1 MPSKK
6 PKVVL
11 VIGKQTSL
19 SICSALEVG
28 GDRGASTPCDSS
40 GYSDRRGMCVELSQ
54 AQVRSL
60 GDLGTG
66 ILGSV
71 VVLNGVKSPCSS
83 FAATTSKS
91 VGCKIGEHKLV
102 SEKCNHTYQD
112 DMPCHQH
119 TGERNTISCRI

>member
-1 MPSKK
+1 MSFKK
-6 PKVVL
+6 PKSVL
-11 VIGKQTSL
+11 VIGKPRSL

-28 GDRGASTPCDSS
+28 GDRGACTPCDSS
-40 GYSDRRGMCVELSQ
+40 GCPGGRGMCVELSQ

-71 VVLNGVKSPCSS
+71 DVSNGVKSPCSS
-83 FAATTSKS
+83 FVATTSKS
-91 VGCKIGEHKLV
+91 AECNIGEHELV
-102 SEKCNHTYQD
+102 SEKCNYTYQD

-119 TGERNTISCRI
+119 TGERNTISCCI